1 MKASTVLFYVALGAT
16 SARALP
22 AEAVDHVANVGNVD
36 VGEAG
41 LAIDR
46 VQGGLEARDNL
57 PGLDAL
63 QSKYARGI
71 IAQAKTDMVGAHGCQ
86 AGIAT
91 ALTESSLVM
100 YANKAVPA
108 SMKLPHDRVGSD
120 HDSVGLFQQR
130 ASIYKNVQ
138 CDMDAAC
145 SAGQFFAEMR
155 RVKGWQT
162 MAVGALCQ
170 RVQRSAYPDR
180 YNKFVPTATKA
191 CKAGGL

>member
-1 MKASTVLFYVALGAT
+1 MKVSTVLFYMALGAT
-16 SARALP
+16 SARAMP
-22 AEAVDHVANVGNVD
+22 TEAVD
-36 VGEAG
+36 
-41 LAIDR
+41 

-57 PGLDAL
+57 PGLNAL

-71 IAQAKTDMVGAHGCQ
+71 IAQAKKDGVGAHGCQ

-100 YANKAVPA
+100 YANSAVPE
-108 SMKLPHDRVGSD
+108 SLKLPHDRVGSD

-130 ASIYKNVQ
+130 ASIYKNVR

-145 SAGQFFAEMR
+145 SAGQFFTEMK

-162 MAVGALCQ
+162 MAVGTLCQ

-180 YNKFVPTATKA
+180 YNKFVPTAAKV